1 MRYKAATF
9 VRMAGPKKK
18 NREIRF
24 RAAPLDLERLKVLAK
39 FSELSRGA
47 VMRRLLAQA
56 IEREGLKVTT

>member
-1 MRYKAATF
+1 VRYKWATF
-9 VRMAGPKKK
+9 VRMPAAKRK

-24 RAAPLDLERLKVLAK
+24 RATPLDLERLKALAK

-56 IEREGLKVTT
+56 IEREGLKVNA